1 VLKALPQRTGQAINT
16 FLTNANQ
23 RLSRTVESI
32 ASGAKRIGSDIRD
45 KIQLAGQTLVNLT
58 KTTATTTAP
67 ITSINASAG
76 KLNDV
81 DTAQVNQKLKE
92 ADVALKLLLP
102 STLASSAEP
111 GNAASIQAAPA
122 KKSDVIGL
130 KDGVTR
136 DFLFDLPRAE
146 YFWESESGEQ
156 TSILDNS
163 AYKDAPD
170 GTARTAVL
178 KVATDNLKKFSLGA
192 GVDEGTLLRA
202 SNQAHQG
209 IIGIL
214 GSVLQESADSPL
226 KLKHDVQG
234 VNTDGVSDTLPA
246 ESKGTLTGGS
256 LNNKYI
262 LSSDGA
268 GGIKVI
274 ATSTK
279 TNCEF
284 FTTPTSDP
292 FELDPEQSSTTLK
305 VEFVVPKEGLPR
317 LTNAS
322 YACNLKFIT
331 A

>member
-76 KLNDV
+76 KLTDV
-81 DTAQVNQKLKE
+81 DTAAVNEKLEE
-92 ADVALKLLLP
+92 AESKLTAMRSSDIAL
-102 STLASSAEP
+102 TH
-111 GNAASIQAAPA
+111 
-122 KKSDVIGL
+122 
-130 KDGVTR
+130 GVTR

-192 GVDEGTLLRA
+192 GVDEGILLRA